1 MDFIFSDFYQHVP
14 VFGKPIEDHLE
25 RSNRTIALVIEE
37 CVKNL
42 ITLGGLEEE
51 VSMCLGHAVC
61 HCQLCV
67 LFYN

>member
-1 MDFIFSDFYQHVP
+1 MP

-25 RSNRTIALVIEE
+25 RSKRTIALVLEE

-51 VSMCLGHAVC
+51 VSVSQCIYTRYSGD
-61 HCQLCV
+61 
-67 LFYN
+67 